1 MSVPSDLSADVRQFV
16 KDFERVTALWV
27 RDGTHSAEEVQEW
40 RGFIRADMQSAIGA
54 NSAID
59 ARPQRER
66 IRAWCGT
73 FAEIVVKLTKR
84 GLL

>member
-1 MSVPSDLSADVRQFV
+1 MPGDLSADVRQFV
-16 KDFERVTALWV
+16 RDFERVTARWV
-27 RDGTHSAEEVQEW
+27 RDGTHSAGEVQEW
-40 RGFIRADMQSAIGA
+40 REFIREDMQSAIGA

-59 ARPQRER
+59 ARPQRAR

-73 FAEIVVKLTKR
+73 FSELVSKMTKR